1 MKLAIIK
8 KWNTSFGYYDVEQNS
23 VTNELDI
30 NKCKQYLKKKNFI
43 IYSQSNCNYSRN
55 INEVF
60 LDFLEIYKT
69 LNNSRSVLLNSVIG
83 RYDIKIVKEY
93 TFLERSFCNIN
104 YSFENF
110 IAKCKK
116 YYSQKLNYHKQIK
129 SPKLI
134 LNRQIYGKQFKFK
147 FNNANSA

>member
-1 MKLAIIK
+1 MNLAIIK

-30 NKCKQYLKKKNFI
+30 NKCKQYLKKKFFI
-43 IYSQSNCNYSRN
+43 IYSLNQNDY
-55 INEVF
+55 INDDF
-60 LDFLEIYKT
+60 LEFLEIYKA
-69 LNNSRSVLLNSVIG
+69 LNHSRSVLINSIND
-83 RYDIKIVKEY
+83 YDIKIVNEY

-116 YYSQKLNYHKQIK
+116 YYSQKLNYYNQIK
-129 SPKLI
+129 SPKSI
-134 LNRQIYGKQFKFK
+134 LNRQIYDKQYKFK
-147 FNNANSA
+147 FNNAL

>member
-1 MKLAIIK
+1 MNLAIIK

-30 NKCKQYLKKKNFI
+30 NKCKQYLKKKFFI
-43 IYSQSNCNYSRN
+43 IYSLNQNDY
-55 INEVF
+55 INDDF
-60 LDFLEIYKT
+60 LEFLEIYKA
-69 LNNSRSVLLNSVIG
+69 LNHSRSVLINSIND
-83 RYDIKIVKEY
+83 YDIKIVNEY

-116 YYSQKLNYHKQIK
+116 YYSQKLNYYNQIK
-129 SPKLI
+129 SPKSI
-134 LNRQIYGKQFKFK
+134 LNRQMYDKQYKFK
-147 FNNANSA
+147 FNNAL

>member
-1 MKLAIIK
+1 MNLAIIK

-30 NKCKQYLKKKNFI
+30 NKCKQYLKKKFLI
-43 IYSQSNCNYSRN
+43 IYSLNQNDY
-55 INEVF
+55 INDDF
-60 LDFLEIYKT
+60 LEFLEIYKA
-69 LNNSRSVLLNSVIG
+69 LNHSRSVLINSIND
-83 RYDIKIVKEY
+83 YDIKIVNEY

-116 YYSQKLNYHKQIK
+116 YYSQKLNYYNQIK
-129 SPKLI
+129 SPKSI
-134 LNRQIYGKQFKFK
+134 LNRQIYDKQYKFK
-147 FNNANSA
+147 FNNAL

>member
-1 MKLAIIK
+1 MNLAIIK

-30 NKCKQYLKKKNFI
+30 NKCKQYLKKKFFI
-43 IYSQSNCNYSRN
+43 IYSLNQNDY
-55 INEVF
+55 INDDF
-60 LDFLEIYKT
+60 LEFLEIYKA
-69 LNNSRSVLLNSVIG
+69 LNHSRSVLINSIND
-83 RYDIKIVKEY
+83 YDIKIVNEY

-116 YYSQKLNYHKQIK
+116 YYSQKLNYYNQIK
-129 SPKLI
+129 SPKSI
-134 LNRQIYGKQFKFK
+134 LNRQIYDKQYKFK
-147 FNNANSA
+147 FNIF